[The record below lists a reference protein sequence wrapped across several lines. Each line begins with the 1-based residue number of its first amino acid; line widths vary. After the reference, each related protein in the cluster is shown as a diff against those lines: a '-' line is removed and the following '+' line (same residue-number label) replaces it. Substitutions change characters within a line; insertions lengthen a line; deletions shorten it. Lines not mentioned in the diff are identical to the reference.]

1 MLELEWDDWCRYLSI
16 RKTKKAHDCVQA
28 ITLPVYHVPRE
39 VMDQRD
45 LKTHFWEDCP
55 DHAATSDYWSWC
67 LERGHNLVSEGLNPE
82 GVYATIQIQPQGGLT
97 YDSKTC

>member
-16 RKTKKAHDCVQA
+16 RKTKNARDCVQA

-39 VMDQRD
+39 VMDRRD
-45 LKTHFWEDCP
+45 LKATHYWEDCP
-55 DHAATSDYWSWC
+55 DHATTSDYWSCC

-82 GVYATIQIQPQGGLT
+82 GVYATIQIQP
-97 YDSKTC
+97 